1 MPIASALTSINP
13 TGGANPAIPA
23 TGAPSPLRLGRIG
36 YLNVLPIYHP
46 LEAGI
51 LPHEFEIVSGPPALL
66 NTMMARGELH
76 VSSTSCFEYARNP
89 QQYYIVDDL
98 SIGSHGPV
106 MSVLLLSQVPV
117 QKLDGKTI
125 LISAET
131 HTSVALLRLLL
142 QDRYGITAT
151 FVTGNVSTA
160 LQLDP
165 PLAFLAI
172 GDEAL
177 RLRQHPAYPHRV
189 DLAEAWREWTGLPFI
204 FGLWVVSRAAADA
217 GLFRQDPAALL
228 RQARDWGLS
237 HMDTI
242 LDLTLHGCPLTREE
256 LRVYYRDGLVYSL
269 QGREL
274 EGLQLFYTKLAA
286 AQMIPAVPKLEFYNF
301 A

>member
-1 MPIASALTSINP
+1 MKSA
-13 TGGANPAIPA
+13 AN
-23 TGAPSPLRLGRIG
+23 LRLGRIG

-51 LPHEFEIVSGPPALL
+51 LPHEFELVSGPPALL

-76 VSSTSCFEYARNP
+76 VSSNSCFEYARNP
-89 QQYYIVDDL
+89 EQYYLVEDL

-106 MSVLLLSQVPV
+106 MSVLLLSSLPV
-117 QKLDGKTI
+117 AELDGKTI

-131 HTSVALLRLLL
+131 HTSVALLRLLMEE
-142 QDRYGITAT
+142 RYGIDVT
-151 FVTGNVSTA
+151 FETGNVSAA
-160 LQLDP
+160 LQSPTP

-177 RLRQHPAYPHRV
+177 RLRNHPAYPQRV

-204 FGLWVVSRAAADA
+204 FGVWVVSRKAADA
-217 GLFRQDPAALL
+217 GLFTTDPAALL
-228 RQARDWGLS
+228 RRARDWGLS

-256 LRVYYRDGLVYSL
+256 LRIYYRDGLVYSL

-274 EGLQLFYTKLAA
+274 EGLLLFYEKLAA
-286 AQMIPAVPKLEFYNF
+286 AKMIPGLPKLEFYKF
-301 A
+301 